1 MISLL
6 KNFTTVALLLILSAC
21 DKSEDIASA
30 ETSLN
35 AHPFPNH
42 TPYAG
47 NHIKP
52 SNYSQTALDN
62 QTSSFYEEWK
72 NTYLKNDCNADEY
85 YILSG
90 NGAKTVSEAHG
101 YGMMIMGFMAG
112 YEADAR
118 LYFDGMVRY
127 YQSHPS
133 KKNSRLMDWKQITCM
148 DPDSADDDAASDGDM
163 DIAFALL
170 VAHAQWGS
178 DGEMNY
184 LALAKALIKAMM
196 QDEINPDTWTV
207 KLGDWSDANDP
218 NYYYGTRASDF
229 ITSHFRA
236 FAKVNPTSNWDLV
249 MDECYDLVEEI
260 QNNQSS
266 VSGLMPDF
274 IIHTNTSP
282 IPSESNYLEDSY
294 DGDYYYNACRF
305 PWRIG
310 NDYLLSNDPRAKAA
324 ITKIN
329 TWLKNSTSGNVS
341 AISNGY
347 LLDGTPINN
356 WNDATFIGPLTVG
369 AMADVTGQDWL
380 NALYDELLNHNDIT
394 AGDYYSNTLK
404 LLSMITI
411 SGNYWNPEM

>member
-133 KKNSRLMDWKQITCM
+133 KKNSRLMDWKQIT
-148 DPDSADDDAASDGDM
+148 
-163 DIAFALL
+163 I
-170 VAHAQWGS
+170 
-178 DGEMNY
+178 
-184 LALAKALIKAMM
+184 
-196 QDEINPDTWTV
+196 
-207 KLGDWSDANDP
+207 
-218 NYYYGTRASDF
+218 
-229 ITSHFRA
+229 
-236 FAKVNPTSNWDLV
+236 
-249 MDECYDLVEEI
+249 
-260 QNNQSS
+260 
-266 VSGLMPDF
+266 
-274 IIHTNTSP
+274 
-282 IPSESNYLEDSY
+282 
-294 DGDYYYNACRF
+294 
-305 PWRIG
+305 
-310 NDYLLSNDPRAKAA
+310 
-324 ITKIN
+324 
-329 TWLKNSTSGNVS
+329 
-341 AISNGY
+341 
-347 LLDGTPINN
+347 
-356 WNDATFIGPLTVG
+356 
-369 AMADVTGQDWL
+369 
-380 NALYDELLNHNDIT
+380 
-394 AGDYYSNTLK
+394 
-404 LLSMITI
+404 
-411 SGNYWNPEM
+411 